1 MNFFNLLKSLDE
13 LLYEVMSWLIF
24 YPVTLWR
31 TLARPLRMMD
41 YSDDEQRDPADKQYR
56 DTLTPPLFLLLTLV
70 IGHGLELSLVGQA
83 EQIGSKVGLSAV
95 IRDDSSLILLRT
107 ASFSLF
113 PLILAARLL
122 RARHRSID
130 RDTLRGPFYA
140 QCYAAAPFALMS
152 GLSENLIRLAHN
164 WSMLT
169 GAGLYLFA
177 LLWFGSLQTLW
188 FRQHLK
194 VGGLAAFGHASLAM
208 IEGLAAIAFLAWLF

>member
-31 TLARPLRMMD
+31 TLVRPLKMMD
-41 YSDDEQRDPADKQYR
+41 YSDLEQRDPAEKQYT

-70 IGHGLELSLVGQA
+70 IGHTIELSLVGQA
-83 EQIGSKVGLSAV
+83 EQVGSKIGLSAL

-122 RARHRSID
+122 RARNRAID
-130 RDTLRGPFYA
+130 RVTLRAPFYA

-152 GLSENLIRLAHN
+152 GLSENLIRLGHT
-164 WSMLT
+164 WSVLA
-169 GAGLYLFA
+169 GGGLYLFA
-177 LLWFGSLQTLW
+177 LLWFGTLQILW

-194 VGGLAAFGHASLAM
+194 VGNLAAFGHASRAM
-208 IEGLAAIAFLAWLF
+208 VEGLAAIAFLAWLF